1 MRNALVNQAGLGAA
15 FGSITGSYLF
25 ISSQIN
31 GRCAFL
37 SIKNTLDTVSIISLD
52 GGTTDWLFLPPNTSI
67 DIPFGAAGV
76 EYTGRVAVKHNGAA
90 PAAGFIST
98 AVVRFP

>member
-1 MRNALVNQAGLGAA
+1 MKQALINQAGLGAA
-15 FGSITGSYLF
+15 FGSILGTYIF

-52 GGTTDWLFLPPNTSI
+52 GGTTDWVFLPPNTSI
-67 DIPFGAAGV
+67 DIPFGSLGT
-76 EYTGRVAVKHNGAA
+76 EYTGRVAVKHNGV
-90 PAAGFIST
+90 PPTAGFIST
-98 AVVRFP
+98 AIVRYP